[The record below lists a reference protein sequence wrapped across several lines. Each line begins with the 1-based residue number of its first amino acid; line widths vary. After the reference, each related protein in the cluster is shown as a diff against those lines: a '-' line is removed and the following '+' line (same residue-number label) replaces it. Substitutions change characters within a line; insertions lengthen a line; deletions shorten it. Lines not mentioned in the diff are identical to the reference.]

1 VSAHTRHSET
11 IAIQIGVSIHNKKK
25 AGNKMRIALE
35 NTDHQAIEELALSV
49 SDVYIVSRDAPVYLG
64 GSMVTMFVTIL
75 EDSFGNT
82 KFGVLPKTYEI
93 LHAVNADD
101 KIVWFGQ
108 CEDQTQLMGE
118 AVNIA
123 LAIND
128 YGDRNVR
135 MRVVTESGTHE
146 SHMYSIYEYMAE
158 RGFPF

>member
-1 VSAHTRHSET
+1 VIITAL
-11 IAIQIGVSIHNKKK
+11 IGVSIHLINQQK

-35 NTDHQAIEELALSV
+35 NRNHQAIEELALSV
-49 SDVYIVSRDAPVYLG
+49 SDVYIVSRDAPDYLG

-75 EDSFGNT
+75 EDSFGNA

-101 KIVWFGQ
+101 KFVWFGQ

-128 YGDRNVR
+128 AGDRNVR
-135 MRVVTESGTHE
+135 MCVVTESGTRE